1 VSLFDMLYKLA
12 SRLPE
17 APPAGNS
24 DAAINPAA
32 PRIGK
37 PKTKPKPVVDPYAV
51 PDGTSAAEW
60 RAALQNEMMGSP
72 RSNIRR
78 GSDVPSDETVRRE
91 HAFAATMQRRERQQQ
106 RYRNQFAVD
115 PITGR
120 SNVR

>member
-1 VSLFDMLYKLA
+1 MSWLKDKLRSMA
-12 SRLPE
+12 MSRAG
-17 APPAGNS
+17 APPAVLPPPVEKPRRPK
-24 DAAINPAA
+24 AKPAPDPTLPPEGVE
-32 PRIGK
+32 PRL
-37 PKTKPKPVVDPYAV
+37 
-51 PDGTSAAEW
+51 W
-60 RAALQNEMMGSP
+60 REALRNEMMGSP

-120 SNVR
+120 SNIR